1 MNRVPKAFHD
11 NVEPFKTSHE
21 ARRDLRK
28 VDYCKITPEHI
39 RRSLS
44 HLLRED
50 PVEVYT
56 IALDLLRS
64 PRKPL
69 PTEFAED
76 IEDIARS
83 AARSSLLN
91 CQLDSWTPEM
101 FAKKDDYERFIDYH
115 RQCRA
120 RLVASLV
127 TGELMEIMG
136 THWIWY
142 NTGCGVCSPIPK
154 SNVVSDW
161 GLEAGD
167 HPATWWATYWERN
180 VTTVGDS
187 PCEKALENERIW
199 ESILRA
205 LATECPECHE
215 IAARQFPL
223 FKEKLSEMVAKII
236 NGVRTLFIDRFVGQ
250 KANYTSNRL
259 SWRSNCNI
267 HFFAFC

>member
-1 MNRVPKAFHD
+1 MNRVPKAFWD

-28 VDYCKITPEHI
+28 VDYCKITPERI

-50 PVEVYT
+50 PVEVYA

-69 PTEFAED
+69 SAEFAEGM
-76 IEDIARS
+76 EDIVRS
-83 AARSSLLN
+83 AARSSLLDR
-91 CQLDSWTPEM
+91 QLDTWTPEM
-101 FAKKDDYERFIDYH
+101 HIEKDDYERFINYH

-127 TGELMEIMG
+127 TGELAKSMG
-136 THWIWY
+136 PHWIWY
-142 NTGCGVCSPIPK
+142 NTGCEVCPLIPK
-154 SNVVSDW
+154 SNVVSNW
-161 GLEAGD
+161 ALEAGN
-167 HPATWWATYWERN
+167 HPATWWVTHWERT

-187 PCEKALENERIW
+187 PYEKALVLERIW

-223 FKEKLSEMVAKII
+223 FKEKLSEIVAKII
-236 NGVRTLFIDRFVGQ
+236 NGVRTLFID
-250 KANYTSNRL
+250 
-259 SWRSNCNI
+259 
-267 HFFAFC
+267 

>member
-1 MNRVPKAFHD
+1 MNRVPKAFRG

-44 HLLRED
+44 YLLRED
-50 PVEVYT
+50 PVEVYAIT
-56 IALDLLRS
+56 LELLRS
-64 PRKPL
+64 LHKPL
-69 PTEFAED
+69 PTEFPED

-83 AARSSLLN
+83 AARSSLLVH
-91 CQLDSWTPEM
+91 QLDTWTPEM
-101 FAKKDDYERFIDYH
+101 RIKKDDYERFIDYH

-120 RLVASLV
+120 RLVTSFV
-127 TGELMEIMG
+127 TGELIENMG

-154 SNVVSDW
+154 SNVVSNW
-161 GLEAGD
+161 TLEAGKG
-167 HPATWWATYWERN
+167 PATWWVRYWERT

-187 PCEKALENERIW
+187 PCEKWLENERIW
-199 ESILRA
+199 ESVLRA

-223 FKEKLSEMVAKII
+223 FKEKLSEMVAKVI
-236 NGVRTLFIDRFVGQ
+236 NGVRTLFIDRFTSQ
-250 KANYTSNRL
+250 KTNYTSNRL
-259 SWRSNCNI
+259 SWMSNCNI
-267 HFFAFC
+267 HRFAFC